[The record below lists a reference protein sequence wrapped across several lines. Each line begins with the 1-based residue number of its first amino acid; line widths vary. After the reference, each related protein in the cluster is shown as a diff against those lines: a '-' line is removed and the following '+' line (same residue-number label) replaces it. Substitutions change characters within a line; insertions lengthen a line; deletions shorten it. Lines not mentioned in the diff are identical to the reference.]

1 MVALWQALRAAEGG
15 KIGSVNSQRF
25 NWKLVLGTLLLI
37 FTPVLLFVKPAT
49 EGAIIR
55 DLVLVIWWAF
65 VFWLL
70 VSGIK
75 ASKPTNSK

>member
-1 MVALWQALRAAEGG
+1 MAAEGG
-15 KIGSVNSQRF
+15 KSGSVNSQRL

-37 FTPVLLFVKPAT
+37 FTPVLLFVKPTT
-49 EGAIIR
+49 EGAIVR

-65 VFWLL
+65 VLWLL

-75 ASKPTNSK
+75 ASKQTNQR

>member
-1 MVALWQALRAAEGG
+1 M
-15 KIGSVNSQRF
+15 NSQGF

-49 EGAIIR
+49 EGAVVR
-55 DLVLVIWWAF
+55 DLVLIIWWAF
-65 VFWLL
+65 VLWLL

>member
-1 MVALWQALRAAEGG
+1 LVALREFGGRGG
-15 KIGSVNSQRF
+15 KSGSMNSQRL

-49 EGAIIR
+49 EGAIVR

-65 VFWLL
+65 ILWLL
-70 VSGIK
+70 VSGLK
-75 ASKPTNSK
+75 AASPTKSK